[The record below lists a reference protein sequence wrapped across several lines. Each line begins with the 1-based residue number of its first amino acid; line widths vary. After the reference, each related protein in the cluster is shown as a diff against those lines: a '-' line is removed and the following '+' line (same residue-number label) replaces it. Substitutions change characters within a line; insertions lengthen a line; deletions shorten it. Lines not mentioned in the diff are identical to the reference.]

1 MSGEN
6 TTGRSTPPRRAGG
19 DRWTIFPEWSPDLLK
34 ARVYERILLDII
46 LCVLA
51 PGSRLDEAELA
62 RRYDAGLAGVREAL
76 GRLALEGL
84 VVRRARAGTT
94 VASLDLL
101 EVRQAVEARRLI
113 EPHCAALAAS
123 NAGPEDIDRLRAAF
137 DGAEEA
143 VRTRDATALVRMD
156 QQFHEAIA
164 RASGNVTLARIL
176 IPLQHKAARFWVWSM
191 GADGDAERLEEIAR
205 HQAVVDA
212 IADGD
217 PDRARGAVLRTLGA
231 FSDDAQRGVN
241 CSAEELA
248 LAPGGSP
255 RASHA

>member
-6 TTGRSTPPRRAGG
+6 TTRRPTSPRRAAG
-19 DRWTIFPEWSPDLLK
+19 DEWTVFPEWSPDLLK

-46 LCVLA
+46 LCVLP
-51 PGSRLDEAELA
+51 PGGRLEEQELA

-101 EVRQAVEARRLI
+101 EVRQAVDARRLI

-123 NAGPEDIDRLRAAF
+123 NAGAGDVERLRSAF
-137 DGAEEA
+137 AGAEEA
-143 VRTRDATALVRMD
+143 VRVRDATALVRMD
-156 QQFHEAIA
+156 KQFHEAIA
-164 RASGNVTLARIL
+164 RASRNVTLARIL

-191 GADGDAERLEEIAR
+191 GADSETALLDEIAR
-205 HQAVVDA
+205 HRAVVDA
-212 IADGD
+212 IADRD
-217 PDRARGAVLRTLGA
+217 PERARTAVLRTLGA
-231 FSDDAQRGVN
+231 FSSEAHRAINGP
-241 CSAEELA
+241 AEDLA
-248 LAPGGSP
+248 LASGV
-255 RASHA
+255 SHA